1 MIALRKMYKADCKP
15 AMLYTLMRQLLFCLN
30 PEAAHDVTFNLL
42 QRLGRGPLDRLF
54 ASRVPASP
62 RTVMGLRFP
71 NPVGLAAGLDKNGDY
86 LDVLGA
92 LGFGFIELGTVTPH
106 PQPGNPRPRLFR
118 LVKARALINRL
129 GFNNQ
134 GVDYLIEQIR
144 GTQYPGV
151 IGINIGK
158 NAVTPLAH
166 AIDDYR
172 IGLQKVYPYA
182 HYVAVNISS
191 PNTPG
196 LRNLQQGEALIQ
208 LLTVL
213 KDEQTR
219 LTKKHGRY
227 VPLAVKI
234 APDLDDEAIDWIA
247 KTLMDHQ
254 VDGVIATNTTC
265 LRPGVAELPYAQE
278 TGGLSGKPLAER
290 STQVIAQLQQSLQ
303 GNLPI
308 IAVGGILCGADAEA
322 KLAAGASLV
331 QLYTGLI
338 YRGPRLVREV
348 AVTLSSKL
356 SQSDNNVRG

>member
-1 MIALRKMYKADCKP
+1 MPYALLRRM
-15 AMLYTLMRQLLFCLN
+15 LFCLD
-30 PEAAHDVTFNLL
+30 PETAHDVTFNLL
-42 QRLGRGPLDRLF
+42 QRLGRGPLNRLF

-62 RTVMGLRFP
+62 RTVMGIRFP

-92 LGFGFIELGTVTPH
+92 LGFGFIELGTVTPR

-118 LVKARALINRL
+118 LIKAQALINRL

-134 GVDYLIEQIR
+134 GVDYLIERVR
-144 GTQYPGV
+144 GTGYSGV

-158 NAVTPLAH
+158 NAVTPLAQ

-172 IGLQKVYPYA
+172 MGLQKVYPYA

-196 LRNLQQGEALIQ
+196 LRDLQQGEALIQ
-208 LLTVL
+208 LLITL
-213 KDEQTR
+213 KDEQAQ
-219 LTKKHGRY
+219 LTQKHNRY
-227 VPLAVKI
+227 VPLAIKI

-247 KTLMDHQ
+247 KTLMEHHI
-254 VDGVIATNTTC
+254 DGVIATNTTC
-265 LRPGVAELPYAQE
+265 LRPGVAELPYVGE

-290 STQVIAQLQQSLQ
+290 STQVIARLQKTLQ
-303 GNLPI
+303 NQLPI
-308 IAVGGILCGADAEA
+308 IAVGGILCGADAEV

-338 YRGPRLVREV
+338 YRGPSLVREV
-348 AVTLSSKL
+348 AEALEAVSK
-356 SQSDNNVRG
+356 SAHVR